1 MLVFSSANKP
11 PKLGENVSYT
21 GGLTSLSNEPAN
33 QYLPHCYIL
42 IQSPSYNV
50 MTMVLW
56 VTVKEQVPSFR
67 KFVVNPVIK
76 AHVPFFQSELV
87 FYQLLK
93 SPYDR

>member
-1 MLVFSSANKP
+1 
-11 PKLGENVSYT
+11 
-21 GGLTSLSNEPAN
+21 
-33 QYLPHCYIL
+33 
-42 IQSPSYNV
+42 